1 MMRGREE
8 HGIAPVYDE
17 NSEILILGSFP
28 SVRSRAEG
36 FFYGHPRNRFWRVM
50 AAVFGDEVPVST
62 EEKKDFLLRHR
73 VALFDVLAECEI
85 EGSADGSI
93 RAALPNDL
101 TPILEKG
108 RIQRI
113 FVNGKT
119 AEKLYQKYVLPKTGI
134 PALCLPSTSPAN
146 AAVSEER
153 LIEAWQEIKRR

>member
-62 EEKKDFLLRHR
+62 EEKKNFLLRHR
-73 VALFDVLAECEI
+73 VALFDVLAACEI

-101 TPILEKG
+101 TPILEKSKI
-108 RIQRI
+108 RRI

-119 AEKLYQKYVLPKTGI
+119 AEKLYQKYLLPGTGI

>member
-1 MMRGREE
+1 MMRKREE

-17 NSEILILGSFP
+17 HSEILILGSFP

-50 AAVFGDEVPVST
+50 AAVLG
-62 EEKKDFLLRHR
+62 EEAPTTVEAKKEFLLRNR

-93 RAALPNDL
+93 REALPNDL
-101 TPILEKG
+101 TPILEKSKI
-108 RIQRI
+108 RRI

-119 AEKLYQKYVLPKTGI
+119 AEKLYQKHLLPKTGI

>member
-1 MMRGREE
+1 MSVI
-8 HGIAPVYDE
+8 HPFPPVFDGCCK
-17 NSEILILGSFP
+17 ILILGSFP
-28 SVRSRAEG
+28 SVRSREEG

-50 AAVFGDEVPVST
+50 AAVLGEEIPKTV
-62 EEKKDFLLRHR
+62 EEKRGFLLRHR
-73 VALFDVLAECEI
+73 VALYDVLAECEI
-85 EGSADGSI
+85 AGSADGSI

-101 TPILEKG
+101 TPILETSKI
-108 RIQRI
+108 RRI

-119 AEKLYQKYVLPKTGI
+119 AEKLYQKYLLPKTGI